1 MTAGPADDL
10 GPESLTVAMITM
22 NEEGAIGKVIDDI
35 RAVLPRAEI
44 LVVDSSKDRTPEI
57 AAEKGARVIRQFPP
71 KGYGPAMDLAL
82 RSGTG
87 AVVVTLDC
95 DDTYPAAMIPPMA
108 RLVLNGGYDLVDGS
122 RLKSKPEAMP
132 WLNYAANYGFA
143 LAASA
148 LFGSRV
154 TDLHSGMRAYRK
166 TMLDQL
172 VFDGKGAALPVELL
186 LAPMRAGFRVG
197 VVFIDYR
204 ERIGVSTMQPW
215 DSAKWTA
222 RRIWRARTR
231 RVGT

>member
-1 MTAGPADDL
+1 MSPGPADDL

-35 RAVLPRAEI
+35 RAVVPRAEI
-44 LVVDSSKDRTPEI
+44 LVVDSSKDRTPDI

-71 KGYGPAMDLAL
+71 KGYGPAMELAL

-95 DDTYPAAMIPPMA
+95 DDTYPAAMIAPMA

-122 RLKSKPEAMP
+122 RLAGKPEAMP

-143 LAASA
+143 LIASA
-148 LFGSRV
+148 LFGTRV
-154 TDLHSGMRAYRK
+154 TDLHSGMRAYRRS
-166 TMLDQL
+166 MLDAL
-172 VFDGKGAALPVELL
+172 TFDGKGAALPVELL
-186 LAPMRAGFRVG
+186 LFPMRAGYRVG
-197 VVFIDYR
+197 VVNIDYR
-204 ERIGVSTMQPW
+204 ERIGVSTMQPL

-222 RRIWRARTR
+222 RRIVRARLR
-231 RVGT
+231 RR